1 MKSKT
6 YQKEGWSALEEE
18 IRFFGENA
26 EKQKNLESEDNFDF
40 NHTDKELLD
49 KKIDDAVKDLTDW
62 LDSEPQN
69 EIYLSDDEINNAI
82 ESLLEKT
89 HPTEAP
95 SSPEKTGRTKKVT
108 LKVLFIAALLSVV
121 SVTCLFAVG
130 NSRNVSIEN
139 GFMTFAKDTVK
150 IVFFGEEKDETIT
163 IDMLT
168 ADLKA
173 HGYGDILLPQ
183 VFVTKSDEYKVSV
196 PEYSDDEL
204 SQDVSF
210 EISDEENSYSF
221 SISKV
226 DFSNSAFSYGSL
238 NDAVTVVS
246 DDTNIYVFKYD
257 GDSLIEFVYNDIYYY
272 ISSKTPL
279 SDMVKIAESIK

>member
-89 HPTEAP
+89 HPTEAT
-95 SSPEKTGRTKKVT
+95 SSPEKTGRTKKVI
-108 LKVLFIAALLSVV
+108 LRVLFIAALLSVV

-163 IDMLT
+163 IDMLM

-173 HGYGDILLPQ
+173 HGYGDILFPQ
-183 VFVTKSDEYKVSV
+183 VFVESSANYSASV
-196 PEYSDDEL
+196 PEYVKDEL
-204 SQDVSF
+204 NEQVHF
-210 EISDEENSYSF
+210 EIIDAESEYMFN
-221 SISKV
+221 ISKTELLDASVSYKKPV
-226 DFSNSAFSYGSL
+226 DAETIVLNGVYIYAFEFNSA
-238 NDAVTVVS
+238 T
-246 DDTNIYVFKYD
+246 I
-257 GDSLIEFVYNDIYYY
+257 IEFVCDGFYYY
-272 ISSKTPL
+272 ISSDASL
-279 SDMVKIAESIK
+279 IDMVKIAESIK

>member
-95 SSPEKTGRTKKVT
+95 SSPEKTGRTKKVI
-108 LKVLFIAALLSVV
+108 LRVLFIAALLSVV

-163 IDMLT
+163 IDMLM

-183 VFVTKSDEYKVSV
+183 FFVESSANYSASV
-196 PEYSDDEL
+196 PEYVKDEL
-204 SQDVSF
+204 NEQVHF
-210 EISDEENSYSF
+210 EISDAESEYMFN
-221 SISKV
+221 ISKTELLDASVSYKKPV
-226 DFSNSAFSYGSL
+226 DAETIVLNGVYIYAFEFNSA
-238 NDAVTVVS
+238 T
-246 DDTNIYVFKYD
+246 I
-257 GDSLIEFVYNDIYYY
+257 IEFVCDGFYYY
-272 ISSKTPL
+272 ISSDASL
-279 SDMVKIAESIK
+279 IDMVKIAESIK

>member
-1 MKSKT
+1 M
-6 YQKEGWSALEEE
+6 EEE
-18 IRFFGENA
+18 IRFFGENT
-26 EKQKNLESEDNFDF
+26 EKQKYLESEDNFDF

-62 LDSEPQN
+62 LDSEPQS
-69 EIYLSDDEINNAI
+69 EIQLSDDEINNAI

-89 HPTEAP
+89 HPAQAP
-95 SSPEKTGRTKKVT
+95 SSPEKTGKIKKVS
-108 LKVLFIAALLSVV
+108 LRVLFVAAILLAL

-163 IDMLT
+163 IDMLM

-173 HGYGDILLPQ
+173 HGYDDILLPQ
-183 VFVTKSDEYKVSV
+183 VFVESSANYKASV

-204 SQDVSF
+204 SQEVSF
-210 EISDEENSYSF
+210 EINDEKNSYSF

-246 DDTNIYVFKYD
+246 DNFNIYVFEYN
-257 GDSLIEFVYNDIYYY
+257 SQSMIEIYHNG
-272 ISSKTPL
+272 L
-279 SDMVKIAESIK
+279 SYCITSEDPVPNMVKIAESIK

>member
-89 HPTEAP
+89 HPTEAA
-95 SSPEKTGRTKKVT
+95 SSPEKTGRTKKVI
-108 LKVLFIAALLSVV
+108 LRVLFIAALLSVV

-150 IVFFGEEKDETIT
+150 IVFFGEEKGETIT
-163 IDMLT
+163 IDMLM

-183 VFVTKSDEYKVSV
+183 VFVESSANYKASV

-204 SQDVSF
+204 SQEVSF
-210 EISDEENSYSF
+210 EINDEKNSYSF

-226 DFSNSAFSYGSL
+226 DFSNGAASYKNL
-238 NDAVTVVS
+238 DNAITVVS
-246 DDTNIYVFKYD
+246 EDINIYIFEHD
-257 GDSLIEFVYNDIYYY
+257 GDSLMEFTHNDIYYY
-272 ISSKTPL
+272 VCSKVPVP
-279 SDMVKIAESIK
+279 DMVKIAESIK

>member
-49 KKIDDAVKDLTDW
+49 KKIDAAVKDLTDW

-108 LKVLFIAALLSVV
+108 LRVLFIAALLSVV

-163 IDMLT
+163 IDMLM

-183 VFVTKSDEYKVSV
+183 FFVESSANYSASV
-196 PEYSDDEL
+196 PEYVKDEL
-204 SQDVSF
+204 NEQVHF
-210 EISDEENSYSF
+210 EISDAESEYMFN
-221 SISKV
+221 ISKTELLDASVSYKKPV
-226 DFSNSAFSYGSL
+226 DAETIVLNGVYIYAFEFNSA
-238 NDAVTVVS
+238 T
-246 DDTNIYVFKYD
+246 I
-257 GDSLIEFVYNDIYYY
+257 IEFVCDGFYYY
-272 ISSKTPL
+272 ISSDASL
-279 SDMVKIAESIK
+279 IDMVKIAESIK

>member
-95 SSPEKTGRTKKVT
+95 SSPEKTGRTKKVI
-108 LKVLFIAALLSVV
+108 LRVLFIAALLSVV

-163 IDMLT
+163 IDMLM

-183 VFVTKSDEYKVSV
+183 DFVESSANYKASV

-210 EISDEENSYSF
+210 ELSDEENSYSF
-221 SISKV
+221 IMSKV
-226 DFSNSAFSYGSL
+226 DFSSGAASYKNL
-238 NDAVTVVS
+238 DNAITVVS
-246 DDTNIYVFKYD
+246 EDINIYIFEHD
-257 GDSLIEFVYNDIYYY
+257 GDSLMEFTHNDIYYY
-272 ISSKTPL
+272 VCSKVPVP
-279 SDMVKIAESIK
+279 DMVKIAESIK